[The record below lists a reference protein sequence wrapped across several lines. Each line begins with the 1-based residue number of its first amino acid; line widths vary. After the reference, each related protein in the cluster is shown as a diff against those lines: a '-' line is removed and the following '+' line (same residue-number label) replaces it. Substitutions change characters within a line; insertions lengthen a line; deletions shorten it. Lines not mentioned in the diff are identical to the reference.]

1 MLVFFTKLGFIV
13 FMVRF
18 FFLLNH
24 FLAVE
29 DYELSKST
37 RHSPWNT
44 KEFYLDQSFFSDT
57 IVSLMILCVRLPSKL
72 MILLPTHDVT
82 KHLTCRNKMIQPL
95 NCNWILQIKI
105 VRNFSIFHKL
115 LFDFEVSRFIT

>member
-1 MLVFFTKLGFIV
+1 MALNTSGVTHTIALDNLNLLTGYSILLVFFTKLGFIV

-57 IVSLMILCVRLPSKL
+57 IVSLMMLCVR
-72 MILLPTHDVT
+72 
-82 KHLTCRNKMIQPL
+82 
-95 NCNWILQIKI
+95 
-105 VRNFSIFHKL
+105 
-115 LFDFEVSRFIT
+115 